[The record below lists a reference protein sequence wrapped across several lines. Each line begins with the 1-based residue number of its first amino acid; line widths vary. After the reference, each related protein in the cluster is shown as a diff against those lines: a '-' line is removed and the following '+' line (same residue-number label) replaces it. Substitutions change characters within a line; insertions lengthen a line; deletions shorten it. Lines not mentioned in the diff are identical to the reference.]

1 MKSDK
6 LYIGHILDAISGI
19 EEYTANISFEEFLKD
34 RKTQD
39 AVLRKLEVIG
49 EASKRLSDD
58 LTKSAA
64 EIPWKDIVGMRNKLI
79 HDYFGVDLEEVWKTA
94 KEDIIALKSALEKYQ
109 NISS

>member
-6 LYIGHILDAISGI
+6 LYIGHIVDAISAI
-19 EEYTANISFEEFLKD
+19 EEYILDMNYDDFSKD

-39 AVLRKLEVIG
+39 AVLRKLEVVG
-49 EASKRLSDD
+49 EASKRLSDE
-58 LTKSAA
+58 LTKSLP

-79 HDYFGVDLEEVWKTA
+79 HDYFGVDLEEVWKTI
-94 KEDIIALKSALEKYQ
+94 KEDVSVLKSALEKYQ